1 MPHWTTKL
9 TAATLTFT
17 CQCRSVRH
25 LSSVR
30 SLFQGRILKAS
41 WFIPHWDLPQTPL
54 CGWATVPFFGKS
66 MIDLSFRYRF
76 NVSISTANDWFR
88 FAWQA
93 DQLFIAMA
101 VFMFTVTW
109 FIKQWGRSN
118 LKLSLNS
125 NQTHL
130 LPPISTRKAYRAPP
144 DALAG
149 FLGGVGAEEYWKM
162 KRILISASAT
172 DQFLY
177 LPLF

>member
-1 MPHWTTKL
+1 
-9 TAATLTFT
+9 
-17 CQCRSVRH
+17 
-25 LSSVR
+25 
-30 SLFQGRILKAS
+30 
-41 WFIPHWDLPQTPL
+41 
-54 CGWATVPFFGKS
+54 
-66 MIDLSFRYRF
+66 MIDLSPRYRF

-130 LPPISTRKAYRAPP
+130 SPPISTRKAYRAPP

-149 FLGGVGAEEYWKM
+149 FFGRGRG
-162 KRILISASAT
+162 RGST
-172 DQFLY
+172 GR
-177 LPLF
+177 